1 MLISGKNDRVVK
13 SGEHFHDPKSKPA
26 KTEGHSFNDTSS
38 YKLKAYDCCLVDT
51 RQQQQQQ
58 QQK

>member
-1 MLISGKNDRVVK
+1 MTELSNQENISMTL
-13 SGEHFHDPKSKPA
+13 SKPA
-26 KTEGHSFNDTSS
+26 MTEGHSFNDTSS
-38 YKLKAYDCCLVDT
+38 YKLKAYDCSLVDT